1 MGIVEAPLLTVE
13 RWKRGSEHRSSQKRE
28 SCGREEWEG
37 YQGRG
42 LMSLWGAE
50 NDMIGSLS
58 QGGLKGLPTP
68 PGKSGVW
75 RGKLTLLE
83 SQDT

>member
-13 RWKRGSEHRSSQKRE
+13 RWERGSEHRSSQNRE
-28 SCGREEWEG
+28 SCGGEKWEG

-42 LMSLWGAE
+42 LMSLRGAE

-58 QGGLKGLPTP
+58 QGGLKDLPTP
-68 PGKSGVW
+68 PGKSGIW
-75 RGKLTLLE
+75 RGTLTLLE
-83 SQDT
+83 FQDR